1 MSPAIQNAW
10 YQPWLNSLTIP
21 AGEIQSPFFHIDY
34 PAAVNFGGLGAVA
47 GHELT
52 HGFDDDGVQFGP
64 DGGLYPDGWMSK
76 ESSDYFHVNISECVI
91 NQYNQYCY
99 KDLPSG
105 KMCINGKVTQ
115 GENIADDGGT
125 KTAFNAYQEWVKK
138 HGYEALLPGLESFT
152 MNQIF
157 FLEFAQS
164 WCGAIKPE
172 ALEKQLLLDVHSP
185 YRNRVI
191 GTLSD
196 MKEFQATFQ
205 CKAGDKM
212 VPEHRC
218 DVW

>member
-21 AGEIQSPFFHIDY
+21 AGEIQIPFYDIDY
-34 PAAVNFGGLGAVA
+34 PSAVNFGGLGAVA

-64 DGGLYPDGWMSK
+64 NGTLYDWISP
-76 ESSDYFHVNISECVI
+76 ESSAYFTQNISQCVVD
-91 NQYNQYCY
+91 QYNQYCY
-99 KDLPSG
+99 PDLPSG
-105 KMCINGKVTQ
+105 NLCINGKVTQ
-115 GENIADDGGT
+115 GENIADNGGT
-125 KTAFNAYQEWVKK
+125 KTAFNAYVEWVKT

-152 MNQIF
+152 MDQIF
-157 FLEFAQS
+157 FLNFARS

-185 YRNRVI
+185 ARDRVI
-191 GTLSD
+191 GTLSN
-196 MKEFQATFQ
+196 MKEFHMAFD

-212 VPEHRC
+212 YPEHTC